1 MMNNRILVLFVILY
15 MITVR
20 CSVQT
25 PEFSIRGDKTMLEN
39 QILGTY
45 EQIESDTWVFAS
57 TRSSANN
64 NTEIVSAQRQRVLD
78 AVQNRKFNKDE
89 IDEFKQAKVIGENN
103 KGFLTILGGQKYAND
118 QNYHRVV
125 EQVVKEEN
133 SNREV
138 IYERIMAINP
148 SAAQANETE
157 RNKIFAKLN
166 IDNSPKGS
174 LIQTADGK
182 WIEKE

>member
-1 MMNNRILVLFVILY
+1 MMKNHILVLFVILY
-15 MITVR
+15 LFTMN

-57 TRSSANN
+57 TRSSAND
-64 NTEIVSAQRQRVLD
+64 NTEIVSAQRQKVLD

-89 IDEFKQAKVIGENN
+89 IDEFKADKVIGENN

-118 QNYHRVV
+118 QDYRRIVD
-125 EQVVKEEN
+125 QVVQEEN
-133 SNREV
+133 RNREV
-138 IYERIMAINP
+138 IYERIVSINP
-148 SAAQANETE
+148 SAAQANDAE

-174 LIQTADGK
+174 LIQNADGT